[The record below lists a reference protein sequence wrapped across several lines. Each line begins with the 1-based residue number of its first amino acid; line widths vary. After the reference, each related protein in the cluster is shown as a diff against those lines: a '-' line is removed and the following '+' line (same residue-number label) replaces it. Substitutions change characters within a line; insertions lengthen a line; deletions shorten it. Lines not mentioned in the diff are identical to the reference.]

1 MNQLEIDWSDASE
14 VVSLANFLYGSLM
27 KFLTII
33 LVSFTLLAG
42 CTDWIYRIDV
52 PQGNFLDQ
60 KDVDKLRVE
69 MTKEQVRF
77 VLGNPVV
84 QDSFDE
90 DTWYY
95 YYEMKRGMAKRG
107 ADIKKHLILTFVD
120 DKLVDI
126 EGDYPKPDEFD
137 QPLA

>member
-1 MNQLEIDWSDASE
+1 
-14 VVSLANFLYGSLM
+14 M
-27 KFLTII
+27 KFLSII

-52 PQGNFLDQ
+52 PQGNFLEQ

-84 QDSFDE
+84 QDSFDD

-107 ADIKKHLILTFVD
+107 ADIKKHLILKFVD
-120 DKLVDI
+120 DKLADI
-126 EGDYPKPDEFD
+126 EGDYPKSEEFD
-137 QPLA
+137 QPLT